1 MTALHELSIAEAGS
15 RIAAGELAPV
25 DLTRAFL
32 ERIDRHDEN
41 VHSYVLICGDQAVA
55 EAERAGVEI
64 RKGRYRGPLH
74 GIPVAL
80 KDIVNTKGIRTT
92 YGSRQYE
99 HHVPDRDA
107 HPWAR
112 LKDAGAI
119 LLGKLSNHEFANA
132 GPSLDGL
139 FPPPLNPWN
148 HDRYPGGS
156 SSGSGAAVAAGLCM
170 MAVGTDT
177 GGSIRVPA
185 AFCGI
190 AGLKPTYGLVSRHGV
205 FAVSNSMDHCGPITW
220 TAADC
225 ALALSVMAGHD
236 PEDPSS
242 ANLPTV
248 DYASALGERLDGLR
262 VGCVRHFSREDYAVD
277 EEVNDAVDVALSVMA
292 ELGATVTD
300 VALPSLSDF
309 HAATLPI
316 MVAEAYA
323 VHEAELKWRPQDFT
337 ELARARAR
345 LGAFVGAADYVQAQR
360 VRRTLAE
367 RYRQVL
373 REVDV
378 VVCPTMSSTAIT
390 AAAAQSV
397 QKFVILD
404 NPVLTMP
411 FNCVGA
417 PAISICCGYCADGS
431 PSACRSAAGP
441 MTMRPCCA
449 PLAPMN
455 APRPGGNGVPFPN
468 KPEYPSPGWA
478 ATGRAAGRP

>member
-1 MTALHELSIAEAGS
+1 MTALHELSIAEAG
-15 RIAAGELAPV
+15 RQIAAGDLAPV

-32 ERIDRHDEN
+32 DRIDRHDGTLR
-41 VHSYVLICGDQAVA
+41 SYVLVRGDQAMA
-55 EAERAGVEI
+55 EAERAGEEI
-64 RKGRYRGPLH
+64 RQGRHRGPLH
-74 GIPVAL
+74 GIPIAL
-80 KDIVNTKGIRTT
+80 KDIVDTKGIRTT

-99 HHVPDRDA
+99 DHVPDRDA
-107 HPWAR
+107 HLWGR
-112 LKDAGAI
+112 LKAAGAI
-119 LLGKLSNHEFANA
+119 LLGKLSNHEFANS

-156 SSGSGAAVAAGLCM
+156 SSGSGATAAAGLCM

-190 AGLKPTYGLVSRHGV
+190 AGFKPTYGLVSRHGV
-205 FAVSNSMDHCGPITW
+205 FAVSNSMDHCGPMTW
-220 TAADC
+220 TAEDC
-225 ALALSVMAGHD
+225 ALVLAVMAGHD

-242 ANLPTV
+242 ADLPTV

-262 VGCVRHFSREDYAVD
+262 VGCVRHFSNEDYTVD
-277 EEVNDAVDVALSVMA
+277 DEVNDAVDVALAVMA
-292 ELGATVTD
+292 ELGANVTD
-300 VALPSLSDF
+300 VTLPSLSDF

-323 VHEAELKWRPQDFT
+323 VHEADLKRRPQDFT
-337 ELARARAR
+337 ELARARAT
-345 LGAFVGAADYVQAQR
+345 LGAFVRAVDYVQAQR
-360 VRRTLAE
+360 VRRVLAE

-373 REVDV
+373 TDVDV
-378 VVCPTMSSTAIT
+378 VVCPSMSSTAIT
-390 AAAAQSV
+390 VAAAQSV

-417 PAISICCGYCADGS
+417 PAISVCCGFGADGM
-431 PSACRSAAGP
+431 PIG
-441 MTMRPCCA
+441 MQI
-449 PLAPMN
+449 
-455 APRPGGNGVPFPN
+455 G
-468 KPEYPSPGWA
+468 
-478 ATGRAAGRP
+478 GRPHDDATVLHAAVAYERATPWRDLRPVP